1 MDNRQKGQIGYN
13 IVKGVTNACACGSFP
28 SNTAIRSFRALY
40 AAQRRGIINTIIP
53 EGRTNMAAEQWD
65 AYLADGRKA
74 GRTLLRGEPIP
85 AGLFHIVSDVLVKH
99 TDGDYLVMQRD
110 YRKKGYPGKFEAGAS
125 GAVRKGESPYE
136 GALREL
142 TEETGI
148 RPESLTFLFAASDL
162 EDTLYF
168 SYLCLTDCPKDSV
181 TLQEG
186 ETISCRWLPEDEF
199 FAFIQ
204 TPDFAQGPLTR
215 WSPYLDTVKAFH
227 G

>member
-1 MDNRQKGQIGYN
+1 ME
-13 IVKGVTNACACGSFP
+13 
-28 SNTAIRSFRALY
+28 L
-40 AAQRRGIINTIIP
+40 
-53 EGRTNMAAEQWD
+53 WD

-74 GRTLLRGEPIP
+74 GRTLARGGELP

-110 YRKKGYPGKFEAGAS
+110 FRKEGFPGKFETGAS
-125 GAVRKGESPYE
+125 GAILAGETPYE

-142 TEETGI
+142 REETGI
-148 RPESLTFLFAASDL
+148 RADGLTFLFAASDL
-162 EDTLYF
+162 RCTLYF
-168 SYLCLTDCPKDSV
+168 RYLCITDCDKDSV

-186 ETISCRWLPEDEF
+186 ETISLRWLDEAAF

-204 TPDFAQGPLTR
+204 TPDFAQSARER
-215 WSPYLDTVKAFH
+215 WLPYQKTVSAFA

>member
-1 MDNRQKGQIGYN
+1 MME
-13 IVKGVTNACACGSFP
+13 
-28 SNTAIRSFRALY
+28 L
-40 AAQRRGIINTIIP
+40 
-53 EGRTNMAAEQWD
+53 WD

-74 GRTLLRGEPIP
+74 GRMLTRGGEIP
-85 AGLFHIVSDVLVKH
+85 AGLYHIVSDVLVKH
-99 TDGDYLVMQRD
+99 TDGEYLVMQRD
-110 YRKKGYPGKFEAGAS
+110 FRKEGYPGLFEAGAS
-125 GAVRKGESPYE
+125 GAILAGETPYE

-142 TEETGI
+142 REETGI
-148 RPESLTFLFAASDL
+148 HADSLTFLFAASDL
-162 EDTLYF
+162 QCTLYF

-186 ETISCRWLPEDEF
+186 ETISSRWLDEDAF

-215 WSPYLDTVKAFH
+215 WAPYLDTVRTFH